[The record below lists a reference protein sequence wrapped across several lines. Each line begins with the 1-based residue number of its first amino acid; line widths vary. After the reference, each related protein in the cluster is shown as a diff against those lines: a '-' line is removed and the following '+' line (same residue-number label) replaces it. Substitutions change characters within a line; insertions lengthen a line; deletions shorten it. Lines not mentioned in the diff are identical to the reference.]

1 MFWAP
6 LALLAA
12 LSTSYLRACV
22 DYVSAPG
29 VPLEMVLATRG
40 GGIVLTAESYALD
53 AMSGV
58 LSARNIEIREP
69 EGKLLA
75 RASNLLVSYP
85 WREAQPVVNVRVKDT
100 RLAVE
105 RDAAGKLKFEEYL
118 PEKTE
123 EAGTIP
129 YSVRIEAGLLDIE
142 DHKGGPIWRK
152 AASVPTLLI
161 EGVGDSLIV
170 SGSLAGVSESGLLTF
185 TVRSSPEEGFS
196 GEFDLKNFEAAE
208 IIRRIQQ
215 ADPEIWPRALEG
227 VEARR
232 LTLSGKLSLD
242 KRAAGAARLAGQVE
256 VNAEGLDWEE
266 WHADGARFAG
276 SVTESLAQGDWVA
289 HSGRL
294 TASASG
300 NLAWSPE
307 SSFEA
312 QLSAICP
319 SPGDLPPAWRKKLP
333 KGLNWKNSVI
343 EGQLVYGP
351 SGGARFLGKV
361 SGESATW
368 SNEKFGSPRA
378 ELAVAKDGVSAINAN
393 ANWRGNPIVGRFD
406 LASAD
411 DSLHGFIESS
421 AIKLESI
428 RSLLGVE
435 GLSGTAHV
443 AAELGGSA
451 KDPSALFRAKG
462 NAKIKS
468 KQGRSFSLTDLLAHG
483 AWRAGELRVEQAA
496 GLFEGGRV
504 SASGSIA
511 LKNLAAN
518 MSLDLRSADLNR
530 IFPDVRGDAWANLRV
545 TGPLGN
551 PQAVGRVEVFGL
563 GVQDQEIPFASAN
576 IGLNRRAFEAQDIWA
591 AQSAARL
598 FGSAR
603 WNLTTDA
610 LSGQVTAE
618 GIELASLLGEGFAG
632 LVGATNLVLGGTFNA
647 PEADYAVSA
656 QDLVGFGVRV
666 DRAAAK
672 GRATSDKIEC
682 KDLILNVSNGSLH
695 ASGDYSFS
703 DGAGSV
709 TAEATAIGLLKA
721 LPSLPGRTVVDG
733 LVSGTATARFANGKV
748 SALDSKGTVED
759 LKVNPTLL
767 GSGSWS
773 ASLAEG
779 LWQGQADIGQIERY
793 VQLSNLKLTSDHALS
808 GQAVAYGMPLKDLF
822 GAVRP
827 YLAAGEA
834 GQKPP
839 WIELSPEALRQ
850 LDSLSGSIDA
860 AVSLSGKPD
869 DLSVGLDSLEMR
881 GLKAGDVEAGA
892 LSAAA
897 SRSKGV
903 WDIGKFQWRNGPTS
917 LDIKGTLAEKGDIS
931 LEGNLNN
938 LETEWLSQLFPGAS
952 VLQGEVGNLT
962 FLVSGPTQDPV
973 IEASGAATF
982 FKPKSALVAA
992 ADIGAVKTVDAAPTS
1007 TTKSDKDTSLS
1018 LNLYNITVTSTGAK
1032 ATGSY
1037 NYLGFK
1043 GDVRGSIP
1051 LRQGFV
1057 VSEADPLS
1065 VVVDIP
1071 DRDLTDLKVF
1081 LPSMDVARTKGKI
1094 GGRLAVGG
1102 TWSRPELDGFVLAH
1116 NSSLALQGIQTSL
1129 NEADFTASIGNG
1141 GVSFGVK
1148 GQSSQAGALE
1158 GQFKLAIEDLASD
1171 IQRFLQF
1178 AGGSAELP
1186 DSALSGGLK
1195 FDRFAF
1201 EEDRGQQ
1208 GGRIKGDLSGEVLLG
1223 GVLPRPT
1230 LFTNKPL
1237 ALAGVDARAPA
1248 EFQQAAVS
1256 KTGLINPQF
1265 AISLA
1270 VGSADEPAK
1279 VAASNGQFEVQG
1291 QSRLQG
1297 SLDAPTLTATLQV
1310 QRGSLKLP
1318 AGRIALESGGMA
1330 RFLYAGS
1337 PSGASEARLD
1347 IDMKGQT
1354 SITALSPSGI
1364 VERYAVN
1371 LNLTG
1376 NLLQEGD
1383 LRVTAQSDPPGLS
1396 QDHILSLLGQGGVLE
1411 SLNVKGSSSDM
1422 QRRLRSALT
1431 GIAFPM
1437 LIDPF
1442 TEQISRELG
1451 LDYLNLE
1458 YNAYE
1463 GAVLTAGKTFGKGLA
1478 VQYRRQVSERPGEPL
1493 RYDFRFTYRPFKRG
1507 RLLSGIYFSIG
1518 ADQIRPW
1525 KITLEYGTRY

>member
-1 MFWAP
+1 MFWTP

-12 LSTSYLRACV
+12 LSTSYLRACL

-29 VPLEMVLATRG
+29 VPLEMELATRG

-58 LSARNIEIREP
+58 LTARNIEIREP
-69 EGKLLA
+69 QGKLLA

-85 WREAQPVVNVRVKDT
+85 WQEAQPVVSVRVKDT

-118 PEKTE
+118 PEKSD

-129 YSVRIEAGLLDIE
+129 YSVRIESGLLDIE
-142 DHKGGPIWRK
+142 DHKGGPVWKK

-161 EGVGDSLIV
+161 EGVGDHLIV
-170 SGSLAGVSESGLLTF
+170 SGRLAGVSESGSLSF
-185 TVRSSPEEGFS
+185 TVRSSPEKGFS
-196 GEFDLKNFEAAE
+196 GEFDLKDFEAAE
-208 IIRRIQQ
+208 IVRRIQQ
-215 ADPEIWPRALEG
+215 SDPEVWPQALVG
-227 VEARR
+227 ANARK
-232 LTLSGKLSLD
+232 LTLSGKLVLD
-242 KRAAGAARLAGQVE
+242 KRTAGAARLAGRVE
-256 VNAEGLDWEE
+256 VLAEGLVWKE
-266 WHADGARFAG
+266 WKVDGAEFSG
-276 SVTESLAQGDWVA
+276 SVTESLAQGDWAA

-294 TASASG
+294 TALASG
-300 NLAWSPE
+300 SLAWSPE
-307 SSFEA
+307 PVFEA
-312 QLSAICP
+312 ELSAICP
-319 SPGDLPPAWRKKLP
+319 SPQDLPPAWRRKLP
-333 KGLNWKNSVI
+333 KGLNWRNSAI
-343 EGQLVYGP
+343 EGRLVFGP
-351 SGGARFLGKV
+351 SAWPEFLGKV
-361 SGESATW
+361 SGESASW
-368 SNEKFGSPRA
+368 NDEKLGSPRA
-378 ELAVAKDGVSAINAN
+378 ELAVAKDGVRVANAS
-393 ANWRGNPIVGRFD
+393 ANWRGNPIVGNFD

-411 DSLHGFIESS
+411 GSLHGFMESS
-421 AIKLESI
+421 TIKLESI

-435 GLSGTAHV
+435 GLSGVAHV
-443 AAELGGSA
+443 AAELGGFA
-451 KDPSALFRAKG
+451 KAPTALFRAKA
-462 NAKIKS
+462 NAKLKS
-468 KQGRSFSLTDLLAHG
+468 RQGRSFSLTDLLAHG
-483 AWRAGELRVEQAA
+483 AWRAGALRVEQAT

-530 IFPDVRGDAWANLRV
+530 IFPDVYGDAWANLRI

-551 PQAVGRVEVFGL
+551 PQAVGKVEVFGL
-563 GVQDQEIPFASAN
+563 NVQDQEIPFASAN

-598 FGSAR
+598 QGSAR
-603 WNLTTDA
+603 WDLTTDA

-632 LVGATNLVLGGTFNA
+632 LVGATSLVLGGTFSE
-647 PEADYAVSA
+647 PEAEYSVAA

-666 DRAAAK
+666 DRAEAK
-672 GRATSDKIEC
+672 GRVTSDKIEF
-682 KDLILNVSNGSLH
+682 KDLILSVAKGSLH

-709 TAEATAIGLLKA
+709 TAEATAIELLKA

-733 LVSGTATARFANGKV
+733 LVSGTAKARFTNGKV
-748 SALDSKGTVED
+748 AALDSKGTVED

-773 ASLAEG
+773 ASLADG
-779 LWQGQADIGQIERY
+779 LWTGQADIGQIERY
-793 VQLSNLKLTSDHALS
+793 LQLSNLQLTSNQELS
-808 GQAVAYGMPLKDLF
+808 GQLVAYGMPLKDLF

-860 AVSLSGKPD
+860 AVSLSGKAEE
-869 DLSVGLDSLEMR
+869 LSVGLDSLEMR
-881 GLKAGDVEAGA
+881 DLKAGDVEAGA
-892 LSAAA
+892 ISAVA

-917 LDIKGTLAEKGDIS
+917 LDIKGTLDEQGDVS

-938 LETEWLSQLFPGAS
+938 LETEWVSKLIPGAS

-973 IEASGAATF
+973 VEASGAATF

-992 ADIGAVKTVDAAPTS
+992 VDVGAVKTVDAPAES
-1007 TTKSDKDTSLS
+1007 GVKSDKDTSLS
-1018 LNLYNITVTSTGAK
+1018 LNIYNIRVTSTGAK

-1043 GDVRGSIP
+1043 GDVRGSVP
-1051 LRQGFV
+1051 LRQGFAIA
-1057 VSEADPLS
+1057 ELDPLS

-1071 DRDLTDLKVF
+1071 ERELTDLKVF
-1081 LPSMDVARTKGKI
+1081 LPSMDVARTKGKV

-1102 TWSRPELDGFVLAH
+1102 TWSRPELDGFVIAH
-1116 NSSLALQGIQTSL
+1116 NSSLALLGIQTSL
-1129 NEADFTASIGNG
+1129 KEADFTATIGNE
-1141 GVSFGVK
+1141 GVGFGVK
-1148 GQSSQAGALE
+1148 AQSSLAGALE
-1158 GQFKLAIEDLASD
+1158 GQLRLAIEDLASD

-1178 AGGSAELP
+1178 ASGRAELP
-1186 DSALSGGLK
+1186 DSAISGGLK
-1195 FDRFAF
+1195 FDRFEF

-1208 GGRIKGDLSGEVLLG
+1208 GGRIKGGLSGEILLG
-1223 GVLPRPT
+1223 GVLPQPT

-1237 ALAGVDARAPA
+1237 VLAGVDARAPA
-1248 EFQQAAVS
+1248 EFQQAAMS
-1256 KTGLINPQF
+1256 KVGLINPQF
-1265 AISLA
+1265 AISLD
-1270 VGSADEPAK
+1270 VGSAEEPAK

-1297 SLDAPTLTATLQV
+1297 SLDAPTLTANLQV

-1330 RFLYAGS
+1330 RFLYTATQSGS
-1337 PSGASEARLD
+1337 SEARLD
-1347 IDMKGQT
+1347 IDLKGQT

-1371 LNLTG
+1371 LNLAG

-1507 RLLSGIYFSIG
+1507 RLLSGIYFSVG